1 MQLAGGRTARYSLH
15 DELRADRIYNAMNF
29 TPRESWRV
37 LARRLM
43 VTLGFATM
51 FGLLLSLSFVSP
63 TFVVLQRAWVI
74 GVGSL
79 LAFCIL
85 ERWPRHLKAW
95 LARWVLQ
102 LIGVVLAIPCAAL
115 LAYWISMGGS
125 FGFLHD
131 KLRLQ
136 GLASLTLTGIF
147 FAPWIA
153 LGAIVRQREA
163 FARGQQSAF
172 DQERG
177 KLEREALEARMRLLQ
192 AQVQPHFL
200 FNTLANVQAL
210 VDTGSPKASQVLGT
224 LIAYLRAAVPLLD
237 EPFSTLRDELA
248 LARAYL
254 ELMHLRMPDRLE
266 YSIHACEESN
276 SMRCPPLTL
285 LTLVENAVRHGIDPS
300 EEGGRID
307 IHVQLWDQRCRV
319 LVTDTGIGLQAA
331 GRGLGTGLAT
341 LRERLQLSFG
351 AGTGLKLTE
360 VRPHGVCAELLFP
373 AQRSMPWAFGQAH

>member
-1 MQLAGGRTARYSLH
+1 MIHNAMHFITR
-15 DELRADRIYNAMNF
+15 ECLRACV
-29 TPRESWRV
+29 RV
-37 LARRLM
+37 LARRLKY
-43 VTLGFATM
+43 TLGFATL
-51 FGLLLSLSFVSP
+51 FGLVLSLTSVSS
-63 TFVVLQRAWVI
+63 TMLVLQRAW
-74 GVGSL
+74 GVGLGAL

-85 ERWPRHLKAW
+85 ERWPRNLPAW

-102 LIGVVLAIPCAAL
+102 LIGVVLAIPFAAL
-115 LAYWISMGGS
+115 LAYWIGTGGS
-125 FGFLHD
+125 FGFLQD
-131 KLRLQ
+131 TMRVK
-136 GLASLTLTGIF
+136 GLASLSLIGIF

-172 DQERG
+172 ELERS

-210 VDTGSPKASQVLGT
+210 VDTGSPKASHVLGT

-254 ELMHLRMPDRLE
+254 ELMHLRMPDRLD
-266 YSIHACEESN
+266 YVIHACEESN
-276 SMRCPPLTL
+276 AMRCPPLTL

-300 EEGGRID
+300 EEGGRIE
-307 IHVQLWDQRCRV
+307 IHVQLWQQRCRV
-319 LVTDTGIGLQAA
+319 LVSDTGVGLQET
-331 GRGLGTGLAT
+331 GHGLGTGLTT

-360 VRPHGVCAELLFP
+360 VLPHGVCAELLFP
-373 AQRSMPWAFGQAH
+373 AQKSMP